1 MDCSAPAADSGAD
14 AGLLAD
20 LEPLSRERP
29 DRVLRL
35 RGELALPEA
44 GADPFE
50 LVLFRG
56 FSSSTTH
63 PTSFDPD
70 QPVLPAGVRITSAE
84 LLRAPLNPAAE
95 ELLAGPVDP
104 QVFLDPQ
111 AWR

>member
-1 MDCSAPAADSGAD
+1 MDCSAAAADPGSA

-35 RGELALPEA
+35 RGELVLPAAE
-44 GADPFE
+44 PEPYE

-95 ELLAGPVDP
+95 ERLAGPVDP
-104 QVFLDPQ
+104 ELFRDPQ